1 MTNGLVIEQNAEFVI
16 DHYDVKVL
24 SYLGQLTVGIH
35 YFEVNFEVN
44 IESTDPSPTTGNL
57 ALLRVG
63 SSDGGLSRELQ
74 LREKLGN
81 YAMIAELLAS
91 TTKDSVVINPR
102 ACFQSFPQ
110 DLDPPQPPLIRGEP
124 YSKSPERAI

>member
-1 MTNGLVIEQNAEFVI
+1 MTNGLVIEQDAEFVI
-16 DHYDVKVL
+16 DHYHVKVR

-35 YFEVNFEVN
+35 YFEVNL
-44 IESTDPSPTTGNL
+44 ESTDPSPTTTNL

-91 TTKDSVVINPR
+91 TIQDSVVINPR

-110 DLDPPQPPLIRGEP
+110 DYDPPQPPLISYPLG
-124 YSKSPERAI
+124 KSSRNSDRD